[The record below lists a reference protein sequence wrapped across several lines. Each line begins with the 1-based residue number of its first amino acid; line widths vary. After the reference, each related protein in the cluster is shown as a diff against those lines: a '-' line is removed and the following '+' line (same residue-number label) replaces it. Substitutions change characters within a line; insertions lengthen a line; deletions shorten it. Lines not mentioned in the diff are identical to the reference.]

1 MTDPAP
7 ASHAVITRFAPSPTG
22 RLHVGGARTALFCWA
37 FAQRAKAQNPAA
49 GGSGFLLR
57 IEDTDQQRSSEA
69 ATANIL
75 AAMAWLGLGWDEG
88 PEHAAQ
94 VNGAGVTLGGDP
106 RSVGPFYQSQRL
118 DLYNQ
123 QIEKLIDQGKAYPAF
138 ETPEELDAAR
148 ARSKAAKVQYRYDRA
163 SMKLSPADAAARVAS
178 GEAHVV
184 RFKMPDEAIT
194 VHDKALG
201 DVTVGAD
208 ELDDFII
215 RKKDGFPTYHMAVVV
230 DDLLMGVTH
239 VLRGQEHLIN
249 TPRHIALQR
258 ALGAQ
263 SPVYA
268 HLPLIFN
275 PDGSK
280 MGKRDKDK
288 ALKKAV
294 RDAGLDTSPID
305 AIPADEFTAWL
316 GDKSKQL
323 PTDQLLALAA
333 HLGTDLP
340 EIDVD
345 DFFAS
350 GYLPEALN
358 NYLALL
364 GWNPKTKNE
373 DGSDLEHF
381 DMDYLASNFGF
392 EGLSKAPSKFDR
404 VKLLA
409 FNADRI
415 QNRMSDADFAS
426 TWRAWAE
433 VNDPT
438 LCARLS
444 EADMQTLAPAVK
456 QRCKTLRDGRTSVA
470 FALIQ
475 TEQIEY
481 DAKAVKKNLH
491 KNEFAGLAV
500 LGELKAV
507 FESIEDWSP
516 AVIHGAIEAFA
527 ASKDIGMGQV
537 AQPLRVAIAG
547 VAVTPPLGET
557 LAVVG
562 REQTLARI
570 DRCVAQCQPAEA

>member
-1 MTDPAP
+1 MPETTP
-7 ASHAVITRFAPSPTG
+7 VITRFAPSPTG

-37 FAQRAKAQNPAA
+37 FAQRAKAADP
-49 GGSGFLLR
+49 GSGFLLR
-57 IEDTDQQRSSEA
+57 IEDTDQVRSSDS

-75 AAMAWLGLGWDEG
+75 AAMGWLGLDWDEG
-88 PEHAAQ
+88 PEHTSH
-94 VNGAGVTLGGDP
+94 GTTFGGDP
-106 RSVGPFYQSQRL
+106 RGVGPFYQSQRL
-118 DLYNQ
+118 DTYNEA
-123 QIEKLIDQGKAYPAF
+123 IERLIAEGKAYPAF
-138 ETPEELDAAR
+138 ETPEAIDAAR
-148 ARSKAAKVQYRYDRA
+148 AKAREAKVQYRYDRA
-163 SMKLSPADAAARVAS
+163 AMKLPKEEVAEKLAAGVP
-178 GEAHVV
+178 HVV
-184 RFKMPDEAIT
+184 RFLMPDEAIT
-194 VHDKALG
+194 VHDQALG

-215 RKKDGFPTYHMAVVV
+215 RKKDGFPTYHLAVVM
-230 DDLLMGVTH
+230 DDLRMGVTH

-258 ALGAQ
+258 ALGADV
-263 SPVYA
+263 PEYA

-280 MGKRDKDK
+280 MSKRDKDK
-288 ALKKAV
+288 TLKKAV
-294 RDAGLDTSPID
+294 RDAKLEDSPVDRISS
-305 AIPADEFTAWL
+305 AEFAEWL
-316 GDKSKQL
+316 GNKTRQL
-323 PTDQLLALAA
+323 STDQLQALAA
-333 HLGTDLP
+333 HLGTELP

-350 GYLPEALN
+350 GYLPEALL

-381 DMDYLASNFGF
+381 DLEYLGRHF
-392 EGLSKAPSKFDR
+392 EFAGLSKAPSKFDR
-404 VKLLA
+404 AKLLA

-415 QNRMSDADFAS
+415 QNRMSDEDFAGV
-426 TWRAWAE
+426 WRAWAE

-438 LCARLS
+438 LCSKLS
-444 EADMQTLAPAVK
+444 ESDMRTLAPAVR

-475 TEQIEY
+475 TDQIEY

-491 KNEFAGLAV
+491 KNEGAGLAV
-500 LGELKAV
+500 LGELGAALAGLA
-507 FESIEDWSP
+507 DWSP
-516 AVIHGAIEAFA
+516 ATIHSAIEAFA
-527 ASKDIGMGQV
+527 ESKGVGMGQV

-570 DRCVAQCQPAEA
+570 DRCAERCQPAQA